1 MRGFWWGW
9 DESVV
14 LQGRGTFRE
23 CMNVTDVCRERAC
36 PFRTPGR
43 ALLLFGSPAE
53 ERAFSFLEKREAEKQ
68 ATRARSDKSP

>member
-1 MRGFWWGW
+1 MTIVGAGHAPPAPEAWNLLMEWTN
-9 DESVV
+9 DP
-14 LQGRGTFRE
+14 
-23 CMNVTDVCRERAC
+23 NVCRERAC

-53 ERAFSFLEKREAEKQ
+53 GRAFSFLEKREAEKQ